1 MGMSEINEKLAELRE
16 GMARAAAI
24 LDSIV
29 ITMQEV
35 GAGPNSETAI
45 LGVMDYLDR
54 MSDDMDA
61 VNCAL
66 RNQNQKTAYYIII
79 SPKKVAINRLC
90 TGFFN
95 AYVRL

>member
-66 RNQNQKTAYYIII
+66 REQNKKTA
-79 SPKKVAINRLC
+79 
-90 TGFFN
+90 
-95 AYVRL
+95 

>member
-29 ITMQEV
+29 TTMQEV

-45 LGVMDYLDR
+45 LGVMD
-54 MSDDMDA
+54 
-61 VNCAL
+61 
-66 RNQNQKTAYYIII
+66 
-79 SPKKVAINRLC
+79 
-90 TGFFN
+90 
-95 AYVRL
+95 

>member
-1 MGMSEINEKLAELRE
+1 MGMTEIYENLAALRE

-66 RNQNQKTAYYIII
+66 RNHNQKTA
-79 SPKKVAINRLC
+79 
-90 TGFFN
+90 
-95 AYVRL
+95 

>member
-1 MGMSEINEKLAELRE
+1 MGMSGINEKLDALRE

-29 ITMQEV
+29 TTMQEV
-35 GAGPNSETAI
+35 GAGPSAEAAI
-45 LGVMDYLDR
+45 VGVMDYLDR

-66 RNQNQKTAYYIII
+66 RKQNQKTA
-79 SPKKVAINRLC
+79 
-90 TGFFN
+90 
-95 AYVRL
+95 

>member
-1 MGMSEINEKLAELRE
+1 MGMTEIYENLAALRE
-16 GMARAAAI
+16 GISRAAAI

-29 ITMQEV
+29 TSMQEA
-35 GAGPNSETAI
+35 GAGPNAETAI

-66 RNQNQKTAYYIII
+66 REQNQKTA
-79 SPKKVAINRLC
+79 
-90 TGFFN
+90 
-95 AYVRL
+95 

>member
-1 MGMSEINEKLAELRE
+1 MGMTEIYENLAALRE
-16 GMARAAAI
+16 GIARAAAI

-29 ITMQEV
+29 ITMQEA
-35 GAGPNSETAI
+35 GAGPNTETAI

-66 RNQNQKTAYYIII
+66 RNQNQKTA
-79 SPKKVAINRLC
+79 
-90 TGFFN
+90 
-95 AYVRL
+95 

>member
-1 MGMSEINEKLAELRE
+1 MGMTEIYENLAALRE
-16 GMARAAAI
+16 GISRAAAI

-66 RNQNQKTAYYIII
+66 REQNQKTA
-79 SPKKVAINRLC
+79 
-90 TGFFN
+90 
-95 AYVRL
+95 

>member
-29 ITMQEV
+29 TTMQEV

-66 RNQNQKTAYYIII
+66 RAQNQKTASYIII
-79 SPKKVAINRLC
+79 SPKKVTINRSR
-90 TGFFN
+90 TGISH
-95 AYVRL
+95 ASAR

>member
-16 GMARAAAI
+16 GMARAAAAI
-24 LDSIV
+24 MDSIV

-66 RNQNQKTAYYIII
+66 REQNQKTA
-79 SPKKVAINRLC
+79 
-90 TGFFN
+90 
-95 AYVRL
+95 

>member
-1 MGMSEINEKLAELRE
+1 MGMTEIYENLAALRE

-29 ITMQEV
+29 TTMQEV

-66 RNQNQKTAYYIII
+66 RKQNQKTA
-79 SPKKVAINRLC
+79 
-90 TGFFN
+90 
-95 AYVRL
+95 